1 MTSHS
6 FDRIKIPA
14 AWWVVFR
21 QLGIE
26 AYDVVRRAQLPLSI
40 LTEPIE
46 VTTAQYFA
54 IWQAVSELIGDP
66 ASGTIKLMT
75 TSVPAQWPPSVL
87 APYHARDYRDALI
100 RMARYKQLCSP
111 ERLYIIEEGEICTIR
126 LEWLYSE
133 QPGPPLLVYITLTT
147 LLELGRHSTGRP
159 LTARSVEL
167 TQPMPIGNVKALE
180 EYFGCGVQFGA
191 QSNRLTLHRSDLNRH
206 FISYNAELLDI
217 LIPALEKSLD
227 EQQRS
232 KSMSE
237 TVKWI
242 VKRSLS
248 AGRPDIQAIA
258 NELGISERTLQRR
271 LTDEGTSFKQ
281 LLTEARREQAREFL
295 ADPSLDIKEVAFLL
309 GYEDQN
315 SFYRAFRLW
324 EGDTPSNWRSEQ
336 LGVDSITEGKLGMPP
351 IH

>member
-6 FDRIKIPA
+6 YDRIKFPA
-14 AWWVVFR
+14 AWLVMFR

-26 AYDVVRRAQLPLSI
+26 AFDVVRKAQLPLST

-46 VTTAQYFA
+46 LTTDQYFK
-54 IWQAVSELIGDP
+54 IWQAVSELIDDP
-66 ASGTIKLMT
+66 ATGTVKLTT

-87 APYHARDYRDALI
+87 APYHARDYRDALK

-111 ERLYIIEEGEICTIR
+111 ERLHINEEGKICTIQ

-133 QPGPPLLVYITLTT
+133 KPEPPILVYITLAT
-147 LLELGRHSTGRP
+147 LLELGRQGSGEP
-159 LTARSVEL
+159 LTASLVEL
-167 TQPMPIGNVKALE
+167 KQPTTVGNVMALE
-180 EYFGCGVQFGA
+180 DYFGCRVQFGA
-191 QSNRLTLHRSDLNRH
+191 QSNRLTINRSHLDRH

-232 KSMSE
+232 KSITE

-248 AGRPDIQAIA
+248 AGRPEIQVIA
-258 NELGISERTLQRR
+258 NELGMSERTLQRR
-271 LTDEGTSFKQ
+271 LTNEGTSFKK
-281 LLTEARREQAREFL
+281 LLTKARREQAREFL
-295 ADPSLDIKEVAFLL
+295 ADPSLDLKEVAFLL

-336 LGVDSITEGKLGMPP
+336 LGIDSITNTFLN
-351 IH
+351 

>member
-1 MTSHS
+1 MMTSHS

-14 AWWVVFR
+14 AWWAAFR
-21 QLGIE
+21 QLDIE

-40 LTEPIE
+40 LTEPVE

-54 IWQAVSELIGDP
+54 IWQSVSELIGDP
-66 ASGTIKLMT
+66 AAGVVKLLT
-75 TSVPAQWPPSVL
+75 GSAPAQWPPSVL
-87 APYHARDYRDALI
+87 APYHARDYRDALK

-111 ERLYIIEEGEICTIR
+111 ERLHIIEEGEICTIQ

-133 QPGPPLLVYITLTT
+133 QPEPPLLVYITLAT
-147 LLELGRHSTGRP
+147 LLDLGRHGTGQP
-159 LTARSVEL
+159 LTARFVEF
-167 TQPMPIGNVKALE
+167 TQPMPVGNVKALE
-180 EYFGCGVQFGA
+180 EYFGCEVQFGA
-191 QSNRLTLHRSDLNRH
+191 QNNRLTLHLNDLDRH

-227 EQQRS
+227 EQQQS
-232 KSMSE
+232 KSMTE
-237 TVKWI
+237 TIKWI

-248 AGRPDIQAIA
+248 AGRPDIRVIA
-258 NELGISERTLQRR
+258 KELGMSERTLQRR
-271 LTDEGTSFKQ
+271 LTDEGTNFKQ

-295 ADPSLDIKEVAFLL
+295 ADSSLNTKEVAFLL

-324 EGDTPSNWRSEQ
+324 EGDTPSNWRAEQ
-336 LGVDSITEGKLGMPP
+336 LGMPP
-351 IH
+351 IQ